1 MNQTNSSSLKTELEE
16 ALALNGL
23 VAHEIAN
30 KDEVLSAI
38 ESIFVKER
46 PRAWWLSLAAKP
58 KIYTFTDNSAYLH
71 IEEVAPPTADDVWL
85 IADEDNE
92 EKLLFSLPLSKIKS
106 ILEEC
111 RFFEYYIVDKN
122 LTWLLAENDHGDI
135 LVSNSN

>member
-1 MNQTNSSSLKTELEE
+1 MNQTSSSSLKIEIEE
-16 ALALNGL
+16 ALILNGL
-23 VAHEIAN
+23 IAHKIEN

-46 PRAWWLSLAAKP
+46 PRAWWLSLKAKP
-58 KIYTFTDNSAYLH
+58 KIHTFTDNSAYLH
-71 IEEVAPPTADDVWL
+71 IAEVAPPTTDDVWL

-111 RFFEYYIVDKN
+111 RYFEYYIVDKN

-135 LVSNSN
+135 LVSKNN